1 MKDIS
6 KSNGLRHESSC
17 QSDGGEEGTGIVN
30 KVLGTGPRWPE
41 HLRLGRGIL
50 ASGLRGSLKKKPFP
64 LFYVF
69 IFNRFPN
76 RVFSLWLLLEL

>member
-30 KVLGTGPRWPE
+30 KVLGTGPRWLE

-50 ASGLRGSLKKKPFP
+50 ASGLRGSLKKKAFP

-76 RVFSLWLLLEL
+76 RGFSLWLL

>member
-30 KVLGTGPRWPE
+30 KVLGTGPRWLE

-50 ASGLRGSLKKKPFP
+50 ASGLRGSLKKKRHFLYFMC
-64 LFYVF
+64 LFLTGFQTVF
-69 IFNRFPN
+69 FL
-76 RVFSLWLLLEL
+76 LWLL